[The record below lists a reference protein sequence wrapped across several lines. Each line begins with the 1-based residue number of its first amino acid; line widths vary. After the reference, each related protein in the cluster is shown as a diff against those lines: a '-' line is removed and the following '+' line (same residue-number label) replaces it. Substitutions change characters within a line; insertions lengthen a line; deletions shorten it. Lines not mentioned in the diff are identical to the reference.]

1 MEHHLPSE
9 NLMTSE
15 EIFEAFKDNA
25 NAHEILNEIIVKLG
39 KRMQSIE
46 EAMQE
51 LPTPDKTYYK
61 PKNAEDYLTLCE
73 NLDVIYERLERIEN
87 GRV

>member
-1 MEHHLPSE
+1 M
-9 NLMTSE
+9 MTSE

-39 KRMQSIE
+39 KRLQSME
-46 EAMQE
+46 EAVQE

-61 PKNAEDYLTLCE
+61 PKNTEDYLTLCE